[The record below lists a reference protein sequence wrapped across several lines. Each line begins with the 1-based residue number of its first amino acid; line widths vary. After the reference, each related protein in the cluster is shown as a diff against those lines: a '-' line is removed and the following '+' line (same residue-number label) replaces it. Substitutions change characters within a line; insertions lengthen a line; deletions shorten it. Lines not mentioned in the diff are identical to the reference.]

1 MKTSVKYFG
10 LAVGP
15 KARQHEPK
23 WSKNCPSCL
32 HTCYV

>member
-15 KARQHEPK
+15 
-23 WSKNCPSCL
+23 
-32 HTCYV
+32 

>member
-15 KARQHEPK
+15 YA
-23 WSKNCPSCL
+23 
-32 HTCYV
+32 T